1 MTWIRR
7 APGRNRPRS
16 HLIDMLL
23 SIGRRRQAV
32 DLPDLVLDC
41 HERIRHF
48 SLLAVRLAREEASD
62 DERRGVAAA
71 VARYFEQALPLHVR
85 DEEESILPRLRG
97 RDAEVDAAL
106 ACMHDEHALHEA
118 ARAELVSHTRE
129 ISIDAGAYAQRVERL
144 RELAPAFQD
153 ALLAHLEPEE
163 RIIVPALTRLLTVE
177 ERRAVLAEMR
187 TRRAERAG
195 A

>member
-1 MTWIRR
+1 
-7 APGRNRPRS
+7 
-16 HLIDMLL
+16 MLL
-23 SIGRRRQAV
+23 TIGRRKQAV

-48 SLLAVRLAREEASD
+48 STLAVRLARERASD
-62 DERRGVAAA
+62 DERRGVASSI
-71 VARYFEQALPLHVR
+71 ARYFEQALPLHVR
-85 DEEESILPRLRG
+85 DEEESILPRLHG

-106 ACMHDEHALHEA
+106 ASMRDEHADHEA
-118 ARAELVSHTRE
+118 WRAELVARTRE
-129 ISIDAGAYAQRVERL
+129 ISIDAATYESHVERL
-144 RELAPAFQD
+144 RALAPDFQD

-177 ERRAVLAEMR
+177 ERRAILGEMR
-187 TRRAERAG
+187 ARRSARPG